1 MLGFIQW
8 KWSDGKPYNKSSKQN
23 YDEKEIENNKE
34 IINLNKTPEGFIH
47 KQKKLDGQNEKL
59 SNRYMIVQ
67 KGMNPFVDTN
77 NYINHID
84 METSFLR
91 PINSNFSEKNN
102 NLQS

>member
-1 MLGFIQW
+1 MSSFIEW
-8 KWSDGKPYNKSSKQN
+8 KWSDGKPYNKSIKQN
-23 YDEKEIENNKE
+23 YNEEINENNKE
-34 IINLNKTPEGFIH
+34 LINLSNTPEGFIH

-91 PINSNFSEKNN
+91 PINSNFSEKNDK
-102 NLQS
+102 LQS